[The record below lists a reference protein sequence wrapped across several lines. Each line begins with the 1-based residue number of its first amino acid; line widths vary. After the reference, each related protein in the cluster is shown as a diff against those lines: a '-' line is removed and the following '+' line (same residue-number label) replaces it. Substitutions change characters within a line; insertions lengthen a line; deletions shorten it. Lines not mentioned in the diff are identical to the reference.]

1 VPIAAR
7 RTTMLWVDHDSYFGP
22 DRRRKSGG
30 LRMRERRRYDFAGLP
45 PSLPIA
51 MRQLRLRVL
60 DARGPG
66 AGHFA
71 DRAQATA
78 LLAQMNHEMETSDEL
93 SSLAMTAARGI
104 NSDVR
109 PALYDG
115 LDRAHAALH

>member
-1 VPIAAR
+1 
-7 RTTMLWVDHDSYFGP
+7 MLWVDHESYFGP
-22 DRRRKSGG
+22 DRRRKSAG
-30 LRMRERRRYDFAGLP
+30 LRMRERRRYDCAGLP

-51 MRQLRLRVL
+51 LRQLRMRVL

-66 AGHFA
+66 AGHYA

-78 LLAQMNHEMETSDEL
+78 LLAQMNHQMETSDEL
-93 SSLAMTAARGI
+93 SSLAMIAARGV

-109 PALYDG
+109 PSLYDG